1 MDVSRE
7 VERCFRRDLPVP
19 DQLRLAPRIALF
31 REEGDCEESAGNSL
45 RMSSVRKGGN
55 VTDANDPIPRVDR
68 NDEAAGSGDLALRNI
83 ARMKELFPEIM
94 TDGKVYFDVLRQLLG
109 DAVEEG
115 EERYGLDWKGKRR
128 ARAFALTPSLGTLRP
143 VPEDSV
149 DWEATRNI
157 LIEGDNL
164 EVLKLLRR
172 SYAGKVKLIYIDP
185 PYNTGN
191 DFVYPD
197 DYRDSIGNY
206 LSLTGQKGEA
216 GEALTSN
223 KEASGRFHTDWLNMI
238 YPRLMLAKELLRED
252 GLILI
257 SIDEAEQANLVS
269 LCCEIFGQENYVTSL
284 VRRRRMAS
292 GMRDSGISPDHEYV
306 VAVAKDIVRLEILGF
321 ERDVADFPY
330 EDVQGKYR
338 STDLTVGMGRALR
351 PNQYYA
357 ITNPRTG
364 TQYWPSESRVWRF
377 EPGTM
382 KRHIEADAI
391 IWPDDIDE
399 RRIARPRFKTR
410 YDVAD
415 GARNPVSSWIERSSN
430 SADAKSLISGLNE
443 EATRQVR
450 DLFGEHVFDYPKPL
464 SLMQS
469 LLKVATHNKDI
480 VVDFFA
486 GSAST
491 GHALYAQNAKDRQE
505 RRFILVQLP
514 EALDARNGDQKMA
527 ASFCKSLGKPLTI
540 AELTKERLRRAGTK
554 IRAEYPEAI
563 VDTGFRVYRLA
574 TSNLK
579 PWQPDADDLA
589 ASIFD
594 AVENVLP
601 DRTEEDL
608 LVELLLKTGVD
619 LTLPAEK
626 RVLAGKMVHAL
637 GGGMLMVCLGDIASG
652 DAEALGQGMADWAL
666 ELNPPQTTLYF
677 RDGGLGVEG
686 NRAATKANLAA
697 ILRQRLGDRIA
708 KIASI

>member
-1 MDVSRE
+1 M
-7 VERCFRRDLPVP
+7 
-19 DQLRLAPRIALF
+19 
-31 REEGDCEESAGNSL
+31 
-45 RMSSVRKGGN
+45 
-55 VTDANDPIPRVDR
+55 TDANDPIPRIGRDE
-68 NDEAAGSGDLALRNI
+68 EAAGSGDPVAGNI
-83 ARMKELFPEIM
+83 AQLKMLFPEAL
-94 TDGKVYFDVLRQLLG
+94 TDGKVDFDVLRQLLG
-109 DAVEEG
+109 DAVEDG
-115 EERYGLDWKGKRR
+115 EERYGLNWKGKRR

-172 SYAGKVKLIYIDP
+172 SYAGEVKLIYIDP

-197 DYRDSIGNY
+197 DYRDSIGKY
-206 LSLTGQKGEA
+206 LSLTGQRGEA

-223 KEASGRFHTDWLNMI
+223 KEASGRFHTDWLNMM

-306 VAVAKDIVRLEILGF
+306 VAVAKNVAQLEILGF
-321 ERDVADFPY
+321 ERDVADFPH
-330 EDVQGKYR
+330 EDARGKYR

-351 PNQYYA
+351 PNQYYP

-364 TQYWPSESRVWRF
+364 AQYWPSESRVWRF

-382 KRHIEADAI
+382 TGHIEADAI
-391 IWPDDIDE
+391 IWPDDMEE
-399 RRIARPRFKTR
+399 RRMARPRFKTR
-410 YDVAD
+410 YEKEGD
-415 GARNPVSSWIERSSN
+415 ARNPVSSWIERSSN
-430 SADAKSLISGLNE
+430 IADAKSLISGLNE

-450 DLFGEHVFDYPKPL
+450 DLFGEQAFDYPKPL

-469 LLKVATHNKDI
+469 LLKVSTHKKDI

-491 GHALYAQNAKDRQE
+491 GHALYAQNLQDRQE

-514 EALDARNGDQKMA
+514 EALDPGNSDQKVA
-527 ASFCKSLGKPLTI
+527 ASLCKSLNKPLNI
-540 AELTKERLRRAGTK
+540 AELTKERLRRAGAK
-554 IRAEYPEAI
+554 IRTEHPEAD

-579 PWQPDADDLA
+579 PWQPDTDDLA
-589 ASIFD
+589 ASLFD
-594 AVENVLP
+594 AVDNVLP

-608 LVELLLKTGVD
+608 LAELLLKTGVD
-619 LTLPAEK
+619 LTLPAQR
-626 RVLAGKMVHAL
+626 RVLAGKTVHAL
-637 GGGMLMVCLGDIASG
+637 GAGKLIVCLGDIAAG
-652 DAEALGQGMADWAL
+652 EAEELGQGIADWAL
-666 ELNPPQTTLYF
+666 ELNPAQTTLYF
-677 RDGGLGVEG
+677 RDGGLGAEG